1 MGKNFVWGVVFFMA
15 VFGLWLWT
23 KIQTA
28 GKLVYKVLSPEQ
40 IKISFT
46 SFRLTWLQPVQVTNP
61 TNTGIL
67 LKLIQFDVLLNGSV
81 LGSGF
86 LNQTVII
93 ESLNQTTLKVPC
105 SIGLLDLVQII
116 PDLLKQL
123 KTRNVTFD
131 LVGNINAEGFTI
143 AVETQANLPIPDLSF
158 LK

>member
-1 MGKNFVWGVVFFMA
+1 MNKYSWGLIA
-15 VFGLWLWT
+15 LLGIFGLWLWT

-28 GKLVYKVLSPEQ
+28 SKLVYKVLSPEQ
-40 IKISFT
+40 IKISFA
-46 SFRLTWLQPVQVTNP
+46 SVKLTWLQPVQVTNP

-67 LKLIQFDVLLNGSV
+67 LKLIQFDVLLKGNV

-105 SIGLLDLVQII
+105 SIGLLDLIQVV
-116 PDLLKQL
+116 PDLLQAL
-123 KTRNVTFD
+123 KSRLVTFD

-143 AVETQANLPIPDLSF
+143 GVETQANLPIPDLSF